1 MRNIIPIVA
10 IVLAL
15 IAAGCIAYIA
25 WVLTSDDKPPAKA
38 DDKEP
43 PGSN

>member
-25 WVLTSDDKPPAKA
+25 WVLTSDDRPPEKT
-38 DDKEP
+38 DGNGP